1 MEYTVQVQMFRPGQS
16 MVWVGMGR
24 VGKIHNF
31 EKNKCFVFE
40 NGIQGQ
46 DSSQNLR
53 SLSHKYIA
61 PNSLIIPLLH
71 EAGFGNLSQIESYK
85 IDNSLIT
92 ALVERWRPETHTF
105 HLPTGECTITLE
117 DVVLLL
123 RLRVG
128 GKAVTGSTMVSWT
141 DDFLDLLG
149 VMPPESQRKGN
160 FIKLKWAYILELIG
174 GILMPDKSH
183 NRVHIMWLH
192 LLRDLRETG
201 QYSWG
206 SACLATLYRE
216 LCRASEPGV
225 MSIGGCLHLLQTYS
239 GKGMKS
245 GDTPRYHTAGY
256 QSKIDHMT
264 FIWRPYLGLTYDHP
278 EHNWLWNASTY
289 LICFYIIE
297 MHQTDRV
304 KLQFGLP
311 QEIPHPPRNMRKYHK
326 VDLHKQVDYS
336 WALFYENEN
345 KEWNE

>member
-1 MEYTVQVQMFRPGQS
+1 ML
-16 MVWVGMGR
+16 
-24 VGKIHNF
+24 
-31 EKNKCFVFE
+31 
-40 NGIQGQ
+40 Q

-53 SLSHKYIA
+53 SLSHKHIA
-61 PNSLIIPLLH
+61 PNSLIIPLLN
-71 EAGFGNLSQIESYK
+71 EVGFGNVSQIESYK

-117 DVVLLL
+117 DVALLL
-123 RLRVG
+123 GLRVG

-160 FIKLKWAYILELIG
+160 FIKLKWLRETFSMLTPESSNEEIIIHCRAYILQLIG

-201 QYSWG
+201 EYSWG

-225 MSIGGCLHLLQTYS
+225 MSFGGCSHLLQTWAWYHMPFLAPIS
-239 GKGMKS
+239 NLE
-245 GDTPRYHTAGY
+245 PRFPFA
-256 QSKIDHMT
+256 K
-264 FIWRPYLGLTYDHP
+264 R
-278 EHNWLWNASTY
+278 
-289 LICFYIIE
+289 
-297 MHQTDRV
+297 
-304 KLQFGLP
+304 
-311 QEIPHPPRNMRKYHK
+311 
-326 VDLHKQVDYS
+326 
-336 WALFYENEN
+336 
-345 KEWNE
+345 